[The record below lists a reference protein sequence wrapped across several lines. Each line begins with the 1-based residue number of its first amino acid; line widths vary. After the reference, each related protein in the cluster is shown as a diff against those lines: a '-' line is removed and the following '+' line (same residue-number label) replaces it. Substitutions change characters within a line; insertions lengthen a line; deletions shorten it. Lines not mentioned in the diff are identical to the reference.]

1 MLTARIWVCYVNN
14 VLCAYFTWS
23 QLDMLANARNAI
35 NRTCWLHDLPCTPHE
50 CANCLLTHSPIIVLA
65 KRPPNRIII
74 MMKKREIIFTQDK
87 VYIFKVLTRDAGP
100 LRIFYSALLKI
111 KFKLAWA
118 PPDWLIYSIL
128 NFDTAQRNFGFCPVN
143 VMQSI
148 SCSKRKLKNKQ
159 KMPSVSFYFFTH
171 NFSALCL
178 VAVFFFNLR
187 WRCKRTEKKRDR
199 LQK

>member
-74 MMKKREIIFTQDK
+74 MMKKK
-87 VYIFKVLTRDAGP
+87 GNN
-100 LRIFYSALLKI
+100 
-111 KFKLAWA
+111 
-118 PPDWLIYSIL
+118 IY
-128 NFDTAQRNFGFCPVN
+128 AR
-143 VMQSI
+143 QSI
-148 SCSKRKLKNKQ
+148 HFQSAYQRRRATSDILQCVIENKIQ
-159 KMPSVSFYFFTH
+159 ISM
-171 NFSALCL
+171 SAPRL
-178 VAVFFFNLR
+178 VDILHSEL
-187 WRCKRTEKKRDR
+187 WHCTT
-199 LQK
+199 